1 MLDSGSAADQRGL
14 RLIGFGLGAIT
25 AAVLVMAT
33 LTVAG
38 VDRGASEPPLT
49 KVSAASVGS

>member
-1 MLDSGSAADQRGL
+1 MSDLGSAADQRGL

-25 AAVLVMAT
+25 AAVLAMAT

-38 VDRGASEPPLT
+38 VDRGAGEQPLT
-49 KVSAASVGS
+49 RVSAASVGS